1 MTQSRTAPVF
11 AILLALSA
19 VVLVLLP
26 FVSTFDDALTA
37 VGMRLGIATPLQAI
51 VPAEVRVTVAILGAL
66 GIDAASAGN
75 QLVVWNSSGAPQTL
89 FISWNCVGWQSLI
102 LLGLSLVVGLRG
114 PMGWA
119 SRVEVI
125 LFGILG
131 TVLVNLVRIATVCVL
146 AAAAGYLP
154 AVLFHD
160 YGGTLLLVGWLFTFW
175 FIAFRWLLPNHA
187 SLSPLALSTS

>member
-1 MTQSRTAPVF
+1 MTPSRTTPVF
-11 AILLALSA
+11 AMLLALSA
-19 VVLVLLP
+19 VLLVVLP
-26 FVSTFDDALTA
+26 FVSTFDDALTV
-37 VGMRLGIATPLQAI
+37 VGMRLGIAAPLQAI
-51 VPAEVRVTVAILGAL
+51 VPAEVRVTVTILGL
-66 GIDAASAGN
+66 FGIHAGSAGN

-114 PMGWA
+114 PMGWT

-125 LFGILG
+125 VFGILG

-146 AAAAGYLP
+146 AAAVGYLP

-160 YGGTLLLVGWLFTFW
+160 YGGTLLLVGWLFVFW

-187 SLSPLALSTS
+187 SLSPLGLSTS

>member
-1 MTQSRTAPVF
+1 MTPSRTTPVF
-11 AILLALSA
+11 AMLLALSA
-19 VVLVLLP
+19 VLLVVLP
-26 FVSTFDDALTA
+26 FVSTFDDVLTA
-37 VGMRLGIATPLQAI
+37 IGMRLGIAAPLQAI
-51 VPAEVRVTVAILGAL
+51 VPAEVRVTVAMLGTL
-66 GIDAASAGN
+66 GIHAASAGN

-102 LLGLSLVVGLRG
+102 LLALSLLVGLRG
-114 PMGWA
+114 PMGWT
-119 SRVEVI
+119 SRAEVI

-131 TVLVNLVRIATVCVL
+131 TVLVNLVRIATVCLL
-146 AAAAGYLP
+146 AAVAGYLP

-175 FIAFRWLLPNHA
+175 FIAFRWLLPNDA